1 MPISALAW
9 MLLMCW
15 CMFEYIRAL
24 LIRPRCPKCG
34 YRSMKPE
41 KRTPPFPTGREP
53 GGYKYVCPKCGA
65 VVDLPPHILWRLAR

>member
-1 MPISALAW
+1 
-9 MLLMCW
+9 MCW
-15 CMFEYIRAL
+15 CMFDYIRAL

-34 YRSMKPE
+34 CRSMKPV